1 MQRAQ
6 NCHTAHRDAAP
17 TEHPHLGRWRRSW
30 VASGRH
36 SGPFSA
42 PTGPIRAQTAGF
54 APIAAL
60 AVNQVYTR
68 GVMATRPSEDQNRHR
83 RILGRAAAADDEA
96 QEAAADARRLLVGAI
111 AEAGAAGLSSR
122 EISDIVG
129 LSHTTVAKMARLA
142 REAV

>member
-1 MQRAQ
+1 
-6 NCHTAHRDAAP
+6 
-17 TEHPHLGRWRRSW
+17 
-30 VASGRH
+30 
-36 SGPFSA
+36 
-42 PTGPIRAQTAGF
+42 
-54 APIAAL
+54 
-60 AVNQVYTR
+60 
-68 GVMATRPSEDQNRHR
+68 MATRPSEDQNRHR